1 MPLGRAVC
9 LNARSFSL
17 ELLSLA
23 VCPEDSIRPSAIL
36 CCHLWLPPALLGR
49 SSQFPHPTSVAMSTK
64 LRPTPSSCTLVYVGL
79 NLAALKSMLDS
90 DHHGPVQQEMK
101 RKTFPTNKHAL
112 LDLYVE
118 GRETLWLGQEE
129 SPIQ

>member
-79 NLAALKSMLDS
+79 NLAALKSSEISPPVLYLGTGS
-90 DHHGPVQQEMK
+90 AGAKPVQCLILITMGQFN
-101 RKTFPTNKHAL
+101 RK
-112 LDLYVE
+112 
-118 GRETLWLGQEE
+118 
-129 SPIQ
+129 

>member
-79 NLAALKSMLDS
+79 NLAALKSI
-90 DHHGPVQQEMK
+90 QQEMK

>member
-1 MPLGRAVC
+1 
-9 LNARSFSL
+9 
-17 ELLSLA
+17 
-23 VCPEDSIRPSAIL
+23 
-36 CCHLWLPPALLGR
+36 
-49 SSQFPHPTSVAMSTK
+49 
-64 LRPTPSSCTLVYVGL
+64 
-79 NLAALKSMLDS
+79 
-90 DHHGPVQQEMK
+90 MK